1 MTSLGKYLRENR
13 NRRGLSLKFV
23 CENTGIKDSTLS
35 RIERERN
42 KSVPGAEILQKLAEL
57 YGISLVELYFV
68 AGYLNERDISAY
80 KHTFR
85 NVDLLTEEERIH
97 VQEGID
103 LFTKGRDAS

>member
-1 MTSLGKYLRENR
+1 MTSLGRYLREVR
-13 NRRGLSLKFV
+13 NRRGFSLKFV

-35 RIERERN
+35 RVERDTN

-57 YGISLVELYFV
+57 YGISLVDLYCV

-80 KHTFR
+80 RHTFR
-85 NVDLLTEEERIH
+85 NVDLLTEEEKTHI
-97 VQEGID
+97 QEEIN